1 MSRAVIY
8 CRVSTAKQEDNTSL
22 ETQEQGSRAYCER
35 ARYSVA
41 AVHKDVHTGADMD
54 RPGLRRAMDAIR
66 QGRADVL
73 VVHALD
79 RLSRNQTHQA
89 VLLYQVQERQ
99 ARVES
104 VTEKLDDTPIGNF
117 LRQSLSFVAEVEREK
132 IKERMERG
140 KRARAE
146 SGVIMPG
153 CRPLYGYLW
162 SGERRTAFIPDPETA
177 PIVQRMFREMANGGT
192 LSSIAKGL
200 QADGIPTPTQY
211 RTHGKRGASSRWLI
225 STVNQLLT
233 NPAYKGEHAT
243 YRYTRNSKLR
253 EIDDPA
259 RVPVSASV
267 CPPLVDTAL
276 WERAQ
281 RQFVINRTSA
291 FRNNHNHE
299 ATLLARGFV
308 FCAHCGNP
316 MHVAKGGNKKSGTF
330 TYYICRHTPNL
341 KHLFANI
348 CEYRT
353 RINGKELDALVWGRV
368 QALLQHPEAVKTA
381 IEEMR
386 ARESERHAEMQERLS
401 IIDKLVDQHQARRA
415 KLLRSL
421 EDLDDDASK
430 EIAPRIKALGQQIQ
444 SLQTERAT
452 IQHALDESRF
462 NITAEKVLI
471 NADTWESKRKIL
483 QDLGVYVS
491 VRAKGHSPSEERV
504 SIVFGWSMI
513 TASEMLGY
521 DAAKN
526 VYGMVKNE
534 IDSTTF
540 RVRRHLS

>member
-8 CRVSTAKQEDNTSL
+8 CRVSTVKQEDNTSL
-22 ETQEQGSRAYCER
+22 DTQEQGARAYCER
-35 ARYSVA
+35 AGYSVI
-41 AVHKDVHTGADMD
+41 AVLKDVHTGADMD

-66 QGRADVL
+66 QGTADVL

-79 RLSRNQTHQA
+79 RLARDMTHQA
-89 VLLYQVQERQ
+89 VIFHQVEEQYKGAIEL
-99 ARVES
+99 
-104 VTEKLDDTPIGNF
+104 VTEQQLDRSAQGQM
-117 LRQSLSFVAEVEREK
+117 LRAILAGFAAMEREK

-162 SGERRTAFIPDPETA
+162 AGEKRTAFIPDPETA
-177 PIVQRMFREMANGGT
+177 PIVQRMFREMAGGGT
-192 LSSIAKGL
+192 LTSIARGL

-211 RTHGKRGASSRWLI
+211 RTGGKRGARWLT
-225 STVNQLLT
+225 STVHQLLT

-243 YRYTRNSKLR
+243 YRYTHNSKLR
-253 EIDDPA
+253 EMGDPA

-267 CPPLVDTAL
+267 CPPLVDVAL

-281 RQFVINRTSA
+281 RQSAINRISST
-291 FRNNHNHE
+291 RNNRSPE
-299 ATLLARGFV
+299 TSLLARGFV

-330 TYYICRHTPNL
+330 IYYACRRAPTL
-341 KHLFANI
+341 KHVFANI

-353 RINGKELDALVWGRV
+353 RINSKELDALVWGRV
-368 QALLQHPEAVKTA
+368 QALLQHPEAVKAA

-386 ARESERHAEMQERLS
+386 ARESERHAEMQERLAA
-401 IIDKLVDQHQARRA
+401 IDELIEKHQARRA

-421 EDLDDDASK
+421 EELDDDASK
-430 EIAPRIKALGQQIQ
+430 EIAPRIKELGQQIQ
-444 SLQTERAT
+444 ALQSERAT
-452 IQHALDESRF
+452 IQQALDASRF
-462 NITAEKVLI
+462 NITAEKVLVD
-471 NADTWESKRKIL
+471 ADTWESKRKIL
-483 QDLGVYVS
+483 QDLGVYVA
-491 VRAKGHSPSEERV
+491 VWAKGHSPHEERV

-513 TASEMLGY
+513 VASEVLGY
-521 DAAKN
+521 DVAKE
-526 VYGMVKNE
+526 V

-540 RVRRHLS
+540 RSPAAPACRAGH

>member
-8 CRVSTAKQEDNTSL
+8 CRVSTVKQEDNTSL
-22 ETQEQGSRAYCER
+22 ETQEKEARAYCER
-35 ARYSVA
+35 AGYSVV

-54 RPGLRRAMDAIR
+54 RVGLHRAIDAIR
-66 QGRADVL
+66 QGTANVL

-79 RLSRNQTHQA
+79 RLSRNQNHQA
-89 VLLYQVQERQ
+89 VIFHQVEEQHGG
-99 ARVES
+99 VIES
-104 VTEKLDDTPIGNF
+104 VTEQLDKSIEGMM
-117 LRQSLSFVAEVEREK
+117 LRAMSAGFAAMEREK
-132 IKERMERG
+132 IKERMGRG

-162 SGERRTAFIPDPETA
+162 AGERRTAFIPDPETA
-177 PIVQRMFREMANGGT
+177 PIVQRMFREMANGGSFT
-192 LSSIAKGL
+192 SIAKSL

-211 RTHGKRGASSRWLI
+211 RTGGKGGARWLT
-225 STVNQLLT
+225 STVHQLLT

-253 EIDDPA
+253 EITDPA

-267 CPPLVDTAL
+267 CPPLVDVAL

-281 RQFVINRTSA
+281 QQRAINRISST
-291 FRNNHNHE
+291 RNNRNPE
-299 ATLLARGFV
+299 TSLLARGFV

-330 TYYICRHTPNL
+330 TYYICRHTPGL

-353 RINGKELDALVWGRV
+353 RINSKELDALVWGRV
-368 QALLQHPEAVKTA
+368 QALLQHPEAVKAA

-386 ARESERHAEMQERLS
+386 AKESERHAEMQERLAA
-401 IIDKLVDQHQARRA
+401 IDKLIEKHQASRA
-415 KLLRSL
+415 RLLRSL
-421 EDLDDDASK
+421 EELDDDASK
-430 EIAPRIKALGQQIQ
+430 EIAPRIKELGQQIQ
-444 SLQTERAT
+444 SLQSERAT
-452 IQHALDESRF
+452 IQHAIDESRF
-462 NITAEKVLI
+462 NITAEKVLV

-483 QDLGVYVS
+483 QDLGVYVA
-491 VRAKGHSPSEERV
+491 VWAKGHAPDGERV

-513 TASEMLGY
+513 TASARLGFET
-521 DAAKN
+521 ARE
-526 VYGMVKNE
+526 V
-534 IDSTTF
+534 IDSTTL
-540 RVRRHLS
+540 RSPAAPVCRAGRPG